1 MIKAIFFDFDGVL
14 TLNSSGHTHTW
25 DGLAEKID
33 VEKDLVY
40 NCVNP
45 YSSDLYEGRKTLDD
59 IWDDLCRCIGVDID
73 ISVMTEIFNT
83 TPRNEEMFQ
92 LVNRLVDNYTLGII
106 TDNTVERVEALAEKF
121 EIKTYFDTLQISAE
135 VGSGKHSEEIFRHA
149 LDAVSVLP
157 EEAIFIDN
165 KEVNLLAAKSMG
177 IHTYYFDDS
186 KNDIDALIYFLRQ
199 HNIQI

>member
-14 TLNSSGHTHTW
+14 TMNSSGHTHTW
-25 DGLAEKID
+25 DGLAEKIS

-45 YSSDLYEGRKTLDD
+45 YNSDLYEGRKTLDD
-59 IWDDLCRCIGVDID
+59 IWDDLCRCIGVHVDIAVMKD
-73 ISVMTEIFNT
+73 IYQT
-83 TPRNEEMFQ
+83 TPRNEMMYQ
-92 LVNRLVDNYTLGII
+92 LIRSISKTYIFGII
-106 TDNTVERVEALAEKF
+106 TDNMVARVDALREQFQIDDIFSTV
-121 EIKTYFDTLQISAE
+121 QISGA
-135 VGSGKHSEEIFRHA
+135 VGSGKHGEEIFRDA
-149 LDAVSVLP
+149 LNAASVEP

-186 KNDIDALIYFLRQ
+186 KNDIAALIDFLRQ